1 MHTLNAASLAKMSEL
16 AVSRAHP
23 KVIAHLAGVLTGDAP
38 LAAYKM
44 NAFCLADEV
53 GVTKVEAVRSL
64 LIATRLGLL
73 DLNWDLF
80 CPSCIGIPEYFKHLI
95 DLAPRAHCDL
105 CNIDWNV
112 DIEDQ
117 TEVTFTANPDVRR
130 IDYADFGDR
139 KWPDQIGWWMDAVKR
154 DKRMLPLADV
164 LGAGEKK
171 QYEKDLPADDY
182 SFHVMGHV
190 DKAVQIR
197 VAGERAAAPQRVSFV
212 VEKDGRVEPRQVTL
226 APGPVHIDVD
236 FRFERLWGI
245 AMVAKT
251 RHASFV
257 SASYVFAQQDFRDL
271 FSGEFLA
278 PGVSFGIRS
287 VTLMFTDIKG
297 STEMYEAMGDAPAYG
312 LVQQHFRI
320 MTEAIAAHEGGIVKT
335 IGDAVMAAFPVNA
348 QAVAAALHIQQEISR
363 LSTELGGIEVKMG
376 LHRGPAIAVT
386 TNRSL
391 DYFGSTVNIAAR
403 VQGRSEPR
411 EVLVSE
417 DVFRDPAVKELLSGR
432 IGGRGTFDAQLKGI
446 ERPIKVLSVV

>member
-1 MHTLNAASLAKMSEL
+1 MSEL

-23 KVIAHLAGVLTGDAP
+23 KVITHLAAALTGDAP
-38 LAAYKM
+38 LSAYKI
-44 NAFCLADEV
+44 NAFVLAEEL
-53 GVTKVEAVRSL
+53 GVSKVEAVRSL
-64 LIATRLGLL
+64 LFATRLGLL

-80 CPSCIGIPEYFKHLI
+80 CPSCIGIPGYFKHLI
-95 DLAPRAHCDL
+95 DLTPRAHCDL
-105 CNIDWNV
+105 CNIDWTV

-130 IDYADFGDR
+130 IDYADFADR
-139 KWPDQIGWWMDAVKR
+139 KWPDQIGWWMDAVQR
-154 DKRMLPLADV
+154 DKRVLPLADV
-164 LGAGEKK
+164 LNAGEKK

-182 SFHVMGHV
+182 SFHAMGHV
-190 DKAVQIR
+190 DKAVKIH
-197 VAGERAAAPQRVSFV
+197 VGGERVTTPQRVSFV
-212 VEKDGRVEPRQVTL
+212 IEKDGRIEPREVTL

-236 FRFERLWGI
+236 FRYEKLWGI
-245 AMVAKT
+245 AMVPKT

-278 PGVSFGIRS
+278 PGVSFAIRS

-297 STEMYEAMGDAPAYG
+297 STEMYETMGDAPAYG
-312 LVQQHFRI
+312 LVQQHFRV

-348 QAVAAALHIQQEISR
+348 QAVAAALLIQREMSR
-363 LSTELGGIEVKMG
+363 LATELGGIEVKMG
-376 LHRGPAIAVT
+376 MHRGPAIAVT

-403 VQGRSEPR
+403 VQGRSLPR
-411 EVLVSE
+411 ELLISE
-417 DVFRDPAVKELLSGR
+417 EVFRDPAVKELLGTRS
-432 IGGRGTFDAQLKGI
+432 GGRGTFDAQLKGI
-446 ERPIKVLSVV
+446 ERAVKVLSVV